1 MPAQEID
8 RYRSLARLG
17 RSDITIMKSRFL
29 GYAGAALTEEEARA
43 FIARVRDENP
53 GGSCVLYGYV
63 CGLSGQIQ
71 RYDDAH
77 EPSGGLPILEALK
90 RPGLAGAVCAVVRYW
105 GGVKLGA
112 SNLGRAFGQAAILAV
127 QDARPCLYEK
137 SLRLLL
143 EFDYPLLGKL
153 QHYLEHAPYRLE
165 DTSFGGTVTM
175 TLLIQAQALEE
186 FTHAIQDLTHARAEI
201 LPVETCYAGWEAPE
215 TEED

>member
-8 RYRSLARLG
+8 HYRSLARLG

-29 GYAGAALTEEEARA
+29 GYAGAALTEEEAKA
-43 FIARVRDENP
+43 FIARVRAENP
-53 GGSCVLYGYV
+53 EASAVLYGYT

-90 RPGLAGAVCAVVRYW
+90 RPGLAGAVCAVVRHW

-112 SNLGRAFGQAAILAV
+112 SNLGRAFGQAAILAI
-127 QDARPCLYEK
+127 QDAHPCLYEK
-137 SLRLLL
+137 SLRLML
-143 EFDYPLLGKL
+143 EFDYSLLGKL
-153 QHYLEHAPYRLE
+153 QHHLEHARCRLE

-175 TLLIQAQALEE
+175 TLLIKAADQDA
-186 FTHAIQDLTHARAEI
+186 FTQGIQDLTNARAEL
-201 LPVETCYAGWEAPE
+201 LPVETCYAGWEDDTQAE
-215 TEED
+215 

>member
-1 MPAQEID
+1 MPVQEID
-8 RYRSLARLG
+8 RYRSLAKLG
-17 RSDITIMKSRFL
+17 KSDITIMKSRFL
-29 GYAGAALTEEEARA
+29 GYAAAALTEEEAQA
-43 FIARVRDENP
+43 FIDRVREENP
-53 GGSCVLYGYV
+53 GYSAVLYGYT

-127 QDARPCLYEK
+127 QDAHPCIYEK
-137 SLRLLL
+137 SQRLLL
-143 EFDYPLLGKL
+143 EFDYSLLGKL
-153 QHYLEHAPYRLE
+153 QHHLEHTLCRVE

-175 TLLIQAQALEE
+175 TLLIKADALED
-186 FTHAIQDLTHARAEI
+186 FTRVIQDLTHARADI
-201 LPVETCYAGWEAPE
+201 LPVETCYAGWEDAPVDE
-215 TEED
+215 

>member
-17 RSDITIMKSRFL
+17 RSDITVMKSRFL
-29 GYAGAALTEEEARA
+29 GYAGAALTEEDAKA
-43 FIARVRDENP
+43 FIARVRAENP
-53 GGSCVLYGYV
+53 DCSAVLYGYV

-71 RYDDAH
+71 RYEDAH

-90 RPGLAGAVCAVVRYW
+90 RPGLAGSVCAVVRYW

-137 SLRLLL
+137 SLRLML
-143 EFDYPLLGKL
+143 EFDYSLLGKL
-153 QHYLEHAPYRLE
+153 QHFLDHSPYRLE

-175 TLLIQAQALEE
+175 TLLIKADAEEE
-186 FTHAIQDLTHARAEI
+186 FTRAIQDLTNARAEI
-201 LPVETCYAGWEAPE
+201 LPIETCYAGWEDLPDF
-215 TEED
+215 ED